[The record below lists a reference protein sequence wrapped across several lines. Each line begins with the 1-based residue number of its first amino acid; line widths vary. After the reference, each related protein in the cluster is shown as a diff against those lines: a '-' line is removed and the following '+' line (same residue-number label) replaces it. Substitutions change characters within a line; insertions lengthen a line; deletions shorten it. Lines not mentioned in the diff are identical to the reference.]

1 MSRFV
6 FGLAA
11 GLALIPSLSAANNWP
26 PPDGTSVNLKDPA
39 NWPNDPGYGGQWNY
53 WSFIGD
59 GATAVNANETASGI
73 SVDKAWQ
80 KTIGDRRILITV
92 IDSGIKWGDT
102 PDLVNKFYL
111 NPGELPIP
119 DPACGVAPAGHDPHD
134 ANGDGIFNIQDYA
147 RPDPSKPADVMTHL
161 PSLPCDPRVHDTNG
175 NGYIDPQDLIHIFS
189 DGVDDDHNGYTDDIS
204 GWDMLEDDNDP
215 NDDTNF
221 GHGSGEERDSSSEG
235 NNNRDSLGTCP
246 ECTVMMVRVGDSFV
260 AESDDFAMSV
270 LYAVD
275 RGTDVVQEALGT
287 INNTSF
293 SQKAIDYAYENGVI
307 VVASA
312 ADEDS
317 FHQNFP
323 ASNQHTMMVHAIRF
337 DSQDWTTAH
346 TYLNFNNCTNYGG
359 QLVLSTPGTGCSS
372 EATGRTSGVVGL
384 LYSMALKVNL
394 PAPRA
399 FGTDPDGHRRLS
411 AEEIKQL
418 LISTV
423 YDINVV
429 NYDPTTQY
437 PSQKGWEQ
445 RFGYGRPDVGAAVR
459 AIEAGKIPPE
469 VDIDS
474 PRWFETVYADK
485 QPMVPIVAH
494 IDYRKD
500 RYQSYDW
507 VLEYAP
513 GIEPKE
519 IGEAGANW
527 TVIDQK
533 TGVTDPV
540 GTTMPLTTW
549 DISHVTIDNPPMP
562 EPDKDVNRYIV
573 TVRLRVTAHS
583 STLGDVTGT
592 MRKTF
597 HIYRDPSLLPGY
609 PIYLGG
615 SGESS
620 PKLAD
625 IDGDGKRE
633 LIIADSDG
641 KVHAFDA
648 TGHEKPGWPKT
659 VGTLYHIPQ
668 HQTMQRA
675 FNAGGVDPNV
685 ATPVG
690 ATVGIADLDG
700 DNKPEIVVATRG
712 GELWV
717 YHGDGSVMPGF
728 PVQIDTS
735 GHPMQDPNHI
745 VDIGFFSSP
754 VLVDLDGDGKR
765 DIVLGA
771 FDGKVY
777 AFHSDG
783 TALAGWPVLLHDDAA
798 MSADTSDVF
807 AQRILAT
814 AAVGDIDKD
823 GHPDVV
829 ISSQEHYSGSGRI
842 YAIQHDGMNHPG
854 GPFLPGWPIRGI
866 ISADVLPV
874 VGNGVPN
881 APALLDVDGDGV
893 LDVVLVTI
901 VGVPKIFGGDGQLK
915 QTMQN
920 SQFGAQSDA
929 HDSPMIV
936 LIANPSV
943 GDVDNDGKP
952 DIVCPAAGFQAAN
965 AFATG
970 GIRADFQ
977 HEVGAWNA
985 QSGEFLPGFPRRIDD
1000 WQFFGNPLIA
1010 DLDGDDLPEVV
1021 EGSAGYY
1028 MHAWNKDGK
1037 EPQGWP
1043 KFTGGWIIETPA
1055 IGDMDG
1061 DGKMEIAVGTRNGWL
1076 FAWHTDGK
1084 ESGRIDWASFHHD
1097 LANSGS
1103 QFTKLD
1109 MGRGPLPSDG
1119 GCGCDVGARAPQ
1131 SMGAAALVL
1140 GLALLWRRRRR

>member
-1 MSRFV
+1 MSRIV

-11 GLALIPSLSAANNWP
+11 VLALIPSLSAANNWP
-26 PPDGTSVNLKDPA
+26 PPDGDSVNLKDPA
-39 NWPNDPGYGGQWNY
+39 NWPNDPGYAGQWNY
-53 WSFIGD
+53 WSFIGT
-59 GATAVNANETASGI
+59 GANAVDPRETASGF
-73 SVDKAWQ
+73 SADKAWQ

-92 IDSGIKWGDT
+92 LDSGIKWNS

-111 NPGELPIP
+111 NKGELPIP
-119 DPACGVAPAGHDPHD
+119 DAACGTAPAGHDPHD
-134 ANGDGIFNIQDYA
+134 ANGDGIFNVQDYTTA
-147 RPDPSKPADVMTHL
+147 TGHDLPTPDKI
-161 PSLPCDPRVHDTNG
+161 CDPRVHDTNG
-175 NGYIDPQDLIHIFS
+175 NGLVDPQDLIAAFS
-189 DGVDDDHNGYTDDIS
+189 DNVDDDHNGYVDDIS

-215 NDDTNF
+215 QDDTLF
-221 GHGSGEERDSSSEG
+221 GHGTGESHDSSAEG
-235 NNNRDSLGTCP
+235 NNGLPGQGGGSLGVCP
-246 ECTVMMVRVGDSFV
+246 ECTVMMVRTGDSFV
-260 AESDDFAMSV
+260 VESDDFAMAV

-275 RGTDVVQEALGT
+275 RGTDVVQEALGS

-293 SQKAIDYAYENGVI
+293 TQKALDYAYENGVI

-317 FHQNFP
+317 FHQNYP

-337 DSQDWTTAH
+337 DSESWQTAH

-359 QLVLSTPGTGCSS
+359 QLAFSTPGTGCSS
-372 EATGRTSGVVGL
+372 EATGRTSGIVGL
-384 LYSMALKVNL
+384 MYAMALKVNL

-411 AEEIKQL
+411 AEEIKQI

-423 YDINVV
+423 YDINVA
-429 NYDPTTQY
+429 NYDPKTQY

-459 AIEAGKIPPE
+459 LIEAGKIPPE
-469 VDIDS
+469 VDIDN
-474 PRWFETVYADK
+474 PRWFEVVYPDK
-485 QPMVPIVAH
+485 QPMLPIIAH

-519 IGEAGANW
+519 TGEAGANW

-540 GTTMPLTTW
+540 GTNVPLTTW
-549 DISHVTIDNPPMP
+549 DVSHVTIDNPPMP
-562 EPDKDVNRYIV
+562 EPDKDVNRYLV

-592 MRKTF
+592 MRKAF

-609 PIYLGG
+609 PIFLGG

-625 IDGDGKRE
+625 INGDGKRE
-633 LIIADSDG
+633 LVIADADG

-648 TGHEKPGWPKT
+648 TGHEIAGWPKT
-659 VGTLYHIPQ
+659 VGPLYHIAK
-668 HQTMQRA
+668 HEGQRA
-675 FNAGGVDPNV
+675 FNAGGVDKNV
-685 ATPVG
+685 AAPIG
-690 ATVGIADLDG
+690 STVAIGDLDG
-700 DNKPEIVVATRG
+700 DGKPEIVVATRG
-712 GELWV
+712 GELWA
-717 YHGDGSVMPGF
+717 YHGDGTVLPGF
-728 PVQIDTS
+728 PISIDTS
-735 GHPMQDPNHI
+735 GHPMEDPSHI

-754 VLVDLDGDGKR
+754 VLADLDGDGKR

-777 AFHSDG
+777 AFHADG
-783 TALAGWPVLLHDDAA
+783 TPLAGWPVLLHDPAA
-798 MSADTSDVF
+798 TINDGDVQ

-814 AAVGDIDKD
+814 AAIGDIDKD

-829 ISSQEHYSGSGRI
+829 ISSTEHYSGSGRI
-842 YAIQHDGMNHPG
+842 YAIQHDGMNNPN
-854 GPFLPGWPIRGI
+854 GPFLPGWPVRGI

-881 APALLDVDGDGV
+881 SPALADVDKDGA

-901 VGVPKIFGGDGQLK
+901 VGVPKVFGGDGQLK
-915 QTMQN
+915 VTMQN
-920 SQFGAQSDA
+920 GQFGAEADA
-929 HDSPMIV
+929 KDSPMIV
-936 LIANPSV
+936 LIANPTL
-943 GDVDNDGKP
+943 GDVDNDGQI
-952 DIVCPAAGFQAAN
+952 DIVSPAAGFQAAN

-985 QSGEFLPGFPRRIDD
+985 ASGEFLPAFPRRIDD

-1010 DLDGDDLPEVV
+1010 DLDGDDLPEVI
-1021 EGSAGYY
+1021 EGSAGYFV
-1028 MHAWNKDGK
+1028 HAWNKDGK
-1037 EPQGWP
+1037 EPAGWP

-1055 IGDMDG
+1055 VGDMDG
-1061 DGKMEIAVGTRNGWL
+1061 DGKMELAVGTRNGWL
-1076 FAWHTDGK
+1076 FAWHTEGK
-1084 ESGRIDWASFHHD
+1084 ETGRIDWASFHHD

-1103 QFTKLD
+1103 QATRLD
-1109 MGRGPLPSDG
+1109 MGRGPLPPDG
-1119 GCGCDVGARAPQ
+1119 GCGCDVGARAPH
-1131 SMGAAALVL
+1131 SIGICALVL